1 MIRFLNNIIKVVLM
15 IFNPVTSKERKIRRL
30 YKEETK
36 LKNEKD
42 EALETFNSDKLNLVN
57 AKLEQL
63 RRKKRILYKR

>member
-1 MIRFLNNIIKVVLM
+1 M